1 MADKLRVAVFGA
13 TGYTGNELARLLAF
27 HPEVELT
34 AVVSRA
40 RAGQKLSDVVWQTRA
55 TRAGEILFSPP
66 QSDWARGIDAAFF
79 AAPHGVAM
87 REAPPLLDRGL
98 VVFDLSADFRLR
110 DAAVFARH
118 YEAHAAP
125 HLLPRAVYGLVEAN
139 RAQIAKAQLVACPG
153 CYATAI
159 ELGLLPLIEKGLLR
173 AGAVIIADAK
183 SGVTGAGK
191 RPDEGLLYAEIAED
205 FRAYAVAG
213 HRHHPEIV
221 QTLRDFGGGNFSLIF
236 TPHLLPAA
244 RGIYADIYAPLADAT
259 TDDLHAVFA
268 ARYENEKFVEVL
280 PADATP
286 RLAHTRRCNRA
297 QIGVVRAFGEAAT
310 AHIVVALDNLQKG
323 AAGQATQAMNARFG
337 FAEDAGLAGGRF

>member
-13 TGYTGNELARLLAF
+13 TGYTGNELAFLLAF
-27 HPEVELT
+27 HPEVELK

-40 RAGQKLSDVVWQTRA
+40 RAGQKLSDIVWQTRA

-159 ELGLLPLIEKGLLR
+159 ELGLLPLVEKGLLR
-173 AGAVIIADAK
+173 AGAVIVADAK

-221 QTLRDFGGGNFSLIF
+221 QTLRDFGGGDFSLIF

-244 RGIYADIYAPLADAT
+244 RGIYADIYAPLADDSAI
-259 TDDLHAVFA
+259 DLRAIFA
-268 ARYENEKFVEVL
+268 ARYEGEKFVEVL

-286 RLAHTRRCNRA
+286 RLAHTAHCNRA
-297 QIGVVRAFGEAAT
+297 QIGVVRAFGDAAT